1 MYVSLCKCESL
12 QQAIFRPSMKTSWQH
27 TDSARVVKPVV
38 HQRKAHFRMR
48 NGLFRR
54 RSVYHDI
61 KFATFT
67 IMPLVERFLQFTR
80 KYRFLTHLTYWSGA
94 YIVSL
99 SENTSDTTYNFPQEM
114 VNTAFFLSYGI
125 ITAYFLA
132 YFVLPRVLTGKHY
145 VKTLVFSL
153 VGLYLIMV
161 ASRILTIYI
170 EEPMIRPRPFEQ
182 ESIPEILTDLHYL
195 FFHYFLHSFSYAFVF
210 IFIKL
215 LKDQYIINKKA
226 LDLEKQKA
234 DMELIALK
242 AQLNPHFLFN
252 TLNNI
257 YSLSILQ
264 SPQTSPSIARLSAIL
279 DTLLYRSGNMF
290 VPVSQEIALLQN
302 YIELEK
308 LRYDER
314 LFISFDHQVQRDVVI
329 APLILL
335 SLAENAFKHGAGE
348 DTGSPEIQ
356 IKLTQVA
363 DKFTFEI
370 SNTFKIKVDQEI
382 GIGLENIRKQLQLL
396 YPENHTFETTAAQRV
411 FTAKLELC
419 LNQQ

>member
-1 MYVSLCKCESL
+1 M
-12 QQAIFRPSMKTSWQH
+12 
-27 TDSARVVKPVV
+27 
-38 HQRKAHFRMR
+38 RKEP
-48 NGLFRR
+48 FRR
-54 RSVYHDI
+54 RTGYHDI
-61 KFATFT
+61 KFPTFT
-67 IMPLVERFLQFTR
+67 IMPLVERFLQFTHR
-80 KYRFLTHLTYWSGA
+80 YRFLTHLTYWSGA
-94 YIVSL
+94 YMLSL
-99 SENTSDTTYNFPQEM
+99 SENYSDKDQTYGFQGEM
-114 VNTAFFLSYGI
+114 VNTAFFLGYAT

-132 YFVLPRVLTGKHY
+132 YFVLPRVFTGKQY
-145 VKTLVFSL
+145 LKTFFSSI
-153 VGLYLIMV
+153 VMLYIIMV
-161 ASRILTIYI
+161 VSRIVTIYI
-170 EEPMIRPRPFEQ
+170 EEPLIRPRPFEQ
-182 ESIPEILTDLHYL
+182 ESIPEILTDVHFL
-195 FFHYFLHSFSYAFVF
+195 FLHYFLHAFSYASVF

-215 LKDQYIINKKA
+215 LKDQYLINKKA

-234 DMELIALK
+234 DMELMALK

-257 YSLSILQ
+257 YSLSIMQ

-279 DTLLYRSGNMF
+279 DTLLYRSGDMF

-314 LFISFDHQVQRDVVI
+314 LIISFEYQVQRDVVI

-356 IKLTQVA
+356 MKLTQFQ

-370 SNTFKIKVDQEI
+370 SNTFKIKVDQQL

-396 YPENHTFETTAAQRV
+396 YPETHTFETTVAQRV